1 VARWGRMLADAGVPS
16 DPARLELAVPQI
28 SSPAPDATV
37 VHVGAASASRRWPV
51 ERFARVAAAL
61 RAAGERVVL
70 SGGPADAERAHAT
83 AALAGV
89 PAGDVLAG
97 RTGLL
102 ELAALVAGAR
112 RVVCGDTG
120 VGHLASAY
128 GVPSVLLFGPVAPA
142 AWGPPA
148 RPIHRVLWAGRLGD
162 PHGDALDPGLAEIA
176 PADVLAALAAL
187 PERATSRV

>member
-1 VARWGRMLADAGVPS
+1 
-16 DPARLELAVPQI
+16 
-28 SSPAPDATV
+28 
-37 VHVGAASASRRWPV
+37 
-51 ERFARVAAAL
+51 
-61 RAAGERVVL
+61 
-70 SGGPADAERAHAT
+70 
-83 AALAGV
+83 
-89 PAGDVLAG
+89 VLAG

-148 RPIHRVLWAGRLGD
+148 RPIHRVLWTGHLGD